1 MAADARVLPEDFERF
16 LDAVFHKLGMTP
28 ENAACCAA
36 DLVLTKKLDDLA
48 DRLDCSRLTVAS
60 AKPQ

>member
-1 MAADARVLPEDFERF
+1 MVADARVLPEDLEHF

-48 DRLDCSRLTVAS
+48 DRLNCSHLAVAS